1 MSTRYPNRY
10 KALALGVACAL
21 SLPLAAHAQ
30 SDTREQQL
38 EQRVAQLEQQLN
50 ELKSLVQAQAA
61 QTRAPAAAPAQTV
74 AAAPATAHEVVLT
87 TPGNAYAN
95 TKVKIGGFI
104 KTDFM
109 STHTDGYLG
118 DQNAARDLYLPG
130 ATPIGGKSA
139 SYSDMH
145 AKFSRISVGVDSLT
159 DGGDKVGAFLEW
171 DFFGNSLGNENA
183 SNGYGLTLRHAYL
196 YWNNWLAGQ
205 TWTNFMDPNA
215 LPEAVDFIGVTDGTV
230 FVRQA
235 QLRYTRGGFA
245 MALENPHTTVTPYQ
259 GGSAQL
265 SPDHNVMPDLTARY
279 TWKGDWGFFGV
290 AGLLRQLRTD
300 GRNDALPSD
309 TSTATA
315 GGVSVMGKAVLGSN
329 DDLRYSATVGKGIGR
344 YVGLANFAADGML
357 DAASDI
363 ETRRVWAAY
372 LAWHHAFDDRLR
384 MNLMVARNGIDNDV
398 ALTGPAA
405 NRHTESAHVNL
416 LYSPLPKVDLG
427 AEYAWGRRVLEN
439 NDSGKLQRL
448 QFTAKYSF

>member
-1 MSTRYPNRY
+1 M
-10 KALALGVACAL
+10 ACAL
-21 SLPLAAHAQ
+21 VLPLAGHAQ
-30 SDTREQQL
+30 DATREQQL

-61 QTRAPAAAPAQTV
+61 QTRAPAAVPAKTV
-74 AAAPATAHEVVLT
+74 AAAPAAHEVVLT

-145 AKFSRISVGVDSLT
+145 AKFSRIGVGVDSLT

-235 QLRYTRGGFA
+235 QLRYTSGGFA
-245 MALENPHTTVTPYQ
+245 VALENPHTTVTPYQ

-300 GRNDALPSD
+300 GRNDALPSG

-344 YVGLANFAADGML
+344 YLAFGLGSDVVVDANGELNALDGYGGFVAWRHVFSPKVRTNLMYSAAMFDNDKAITGFGVTERAQSLHANLIYSPFPKL
-357 DAASDI
+357 DIGAELIFGQRAL
-363 ETRRVWAAY
+363 E
-372 LAWHHAFDDRLR
+372 DDREGDLR
-384 MNLMVARNGIDNDV
+384 RI
-398 ALTGPAA
+398 
-405 NRHTESAHVNL
+405 HTSV
-416 LYSPLPKVDLG
+416 
-427 AEYAWGRRVLEN
+427 
-439 NDSGKLQRL
+439 
-448 QFTAKYSF
+448 KYSF